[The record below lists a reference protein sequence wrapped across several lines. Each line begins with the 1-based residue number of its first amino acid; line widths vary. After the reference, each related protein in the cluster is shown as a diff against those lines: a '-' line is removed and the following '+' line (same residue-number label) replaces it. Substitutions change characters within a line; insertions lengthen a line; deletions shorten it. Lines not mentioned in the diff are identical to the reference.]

1 MKASIKMQPSGS
13 GITMGC
19 VFPSAIKC
27 PKCDYKGH
35 AQLTTKRRAYCPVCF
50 DEFIRQHVPELIPDP
65 EGKPF
70 DPNSQFVYL

>member
-1 MKASIKMQPSGS
+1 MKVEMSDA
-13 GITMGC
+13 GITMAS
-19 VFPSAIKC
+19 VQPSAIKC

-35 AQLTTKRRAYCPVCF
+35 GQLIIQQRAYCPVCF
-50 DEFIRQHVPELIPDP
+50 DDFIRQHVPELGPDP